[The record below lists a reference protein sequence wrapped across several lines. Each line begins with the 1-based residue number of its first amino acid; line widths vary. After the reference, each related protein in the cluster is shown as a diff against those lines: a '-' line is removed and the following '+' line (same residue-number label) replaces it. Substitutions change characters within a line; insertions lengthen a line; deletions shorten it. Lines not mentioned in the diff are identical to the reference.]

1 MAGKDHTLTD
11 LDALTLSGIGPEDS
25 IAQHFKLYELT
36 KSETADRQ
44 RIDNR
49 IPSDEVLRSAVH
61 LTREVL
67 NPIRHAFGAFVP
79 NSVYRCQALERALK
93 GRPSSWLS
101 TSQHTLGWACDVEIT
116 GMPTLDLARWAADN
130 LAQFDQIICEC
141 YDPAKGPNSG
151 WVHVSLVP
159 PGRGSNRRQALSY
172 VVDPATGRL
181 TYVKG
186 LQASVV

>member
-1 MAGKDHTLTD
+1 MAGKDFSQTPLE
-11 LDALTLSGIGPEDS
+11 LLSLAKVSPEDQV
-25 IAQHFKLYELT
+25 ARFFKLYELT

-49 IPSDEVLRSAVH
+49 IPTDEVLRSAVN
-61 LTREVL
+61 LAREVL
-67 NPIRHAFGAFVP
+67 DPLRDAFGSYSP
-79 NSVYRCQALERALK
+79 NSVFRSQALERALK
-93 GRPSSWLS
+93 NKPSSWMS

-116 GMPTLDLARWAADN
+116 AKPTLELAQWCAKH

-159 PGRGSNRRQALSY
+159 PGRGSNRRQSLSY
-172 VVDPATGRL
+172 VVDPRTGRL
-181 TYVKG
+181 AYVSG
-186 LQASVV
+186 LQASVG

>member
-1 MAGKDHTLTD
+1 MAGKDFSQTPLEG
-11 LDALTLSGIGPEDS
+11 LSLAQVAPEDRV
-25 IAQHFKLYELT
+25 ARWFKLYELT

-61 LTREVL
+61 LAREVL
-67 NPIRHAFGAFVP
+67 DPLRDAFGSFSP
-79 NSVYRCQALERALK
+79 NSVFRSQALERVLK

-116 GMPTLDLARWAADN
+116 AKPTLELAQWCAKH

-141 YDPAKGPNSG
+141 HDPTKGPNSG

-159 PGRGSNRRQALSY
+159 PGRGSNRRQSLSY
-172 VVDPATGRL
+172 VVDPRTGRL
-181 TYVKG
+181 AYVSG
-186 LQASVV
+186 LQASVA